1 MLAEL
6 AAANAAF
13 AVIKGALAN
22 GKELST
28 LGGRVFDYFD
38 NKAKI
43 QERATKKAASGAARS
58 DMEEFMALEQLK
70 QQEEHLRESMV
81 YAGRPGMW
89 EDWVKFQA
97 QAARRRRE
105 AQEAAKRAAII
116 RSNKRQTMMEIIAVS
131 IAALVLTALLIYG
144 VYIYTV
150 YIRK

>member
-13 AVIKGALAN
+13 SVIKAALAN
-22 GKELST
+22 GKELSA
-28 LGGRVFDYFD
+28 LGSKVFDYFD

-43 QERATKKAASGAARS
+43 QEKATKKGGGS
-58 DMEEFMALEQLK
+58 DMQEFMALEQLK

-81 YAGRPGMW
+81 YAGRAGMW
-89 EDWVKFQA
+89 DDWVKFQA

-105 AQEAAKRAAII
+105 AKEAAVRETIRRKERAERFAEYFAIGVATI
-116 RSNKRQTMMEIIAVS
+116 
-131 IAALVLTALLIYG
+131 VLAGLMVYG
-144 VYIYTV
+144 IVLYTT